1 MAEQVPAE
9 SIERRIVMIRG
20 MRVILDGDLAEL
32 YGVETR
38 TLNQAVR
45 RNVKR
50 FPADFMIQ
58 LTREEKDRLIA
69 EWARLASLRFSPYLP
84 LAYTEYGA
92 IMAANALYSQ
102 RAIDMSISL
111 VRAFVQLKVM
121 VAPHAEMLRQL
132 QDLEDKLG
140 EKDAGLR
147 ALVEATRQLMVWPP
161 MPPETGSNA
170 APDRKAD

>member
-1 MAEQVPAE
+1 
-9 SIERRIVMIRG
+9 
-20 MRVILDGDLAEL
+20 
-32 YGVETR
+32 
-38 TLNQAVR
+38 
-45 RNVKR
+45 
-50 FPADFMIQ
+50 
-58 LTREEKDRLIA
+58 
-69 EWARLASLRFSPYLP
+69 
-84 LAYTEYGA
+84 
-92 IMAANALYSQ
+92 
-102 RAIDMSISL
+102 MSISL